1 MNTSYEVKNLDKIT
15 HSIRANQ
22 LIYQFGVGAMINF
35 PDQVLM
41 CAAPEYWE
49 TDVTQIHDKRLE
61 NRLGVE
67 YFGLPIGSVKI
78 LSQIHFIRQ

>member
-41 CAAPEYWE
+41 CG
-49 TDVTQIHDKRLE
+49 TRV
-61 NRLGVE
+61 LGNGC
-67 YFGLPIGSVKI
+67 YTNS
-78 LSQIHFIRQ
+78 

>member
-35 PDQVLM
+35 PD
-41 CAAPEYWE
+41 
-49 TDVTQIHDKRLE
+49 
-61 NRLGVE
+61 
-67 YFGLPIGSVKI
+67 
-78 LSQIHFIRQ
+78 

>member
-35 PDQVLM
+35 PIRYLCVRHQS
-41 CAAPEYWE
+41 
-49 TDVTQIHDKRLE
+49 IGKRMLHK
-61 NRLGVE
+61 
-67 YFGLPIGSVKI
+67 FMISD
-78 LSQIHFIRQ
+78 

>member
-35 PDQVLM
+35 PDQV
-41 CAAPEYWE
+41 
-49 TDVTQIHDKRLE
+49 
-61 NRLGVE
+61 
-67 YFGLPIGSVKI
+67 
-78 LSQIHFIRQ
+78 